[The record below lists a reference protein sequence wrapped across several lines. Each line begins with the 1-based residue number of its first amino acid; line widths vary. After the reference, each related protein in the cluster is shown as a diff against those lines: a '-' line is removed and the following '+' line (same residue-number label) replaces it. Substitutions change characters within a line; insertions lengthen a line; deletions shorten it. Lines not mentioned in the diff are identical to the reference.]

1 MSGAKPHIFSIP
13 AGTPFL
19 PTLANAVLAG
29 TFGAIPGLAENPLAP
44 ADVTILVPTRRA
56 ARALA
61 NVFVARARGM
71 AVLPRIRPIGDV
83 DEAEH
88 LLAPD
93 AGDAFDRLALPP
105 AISRLERQ
113 LTLARLVRQWGRAV
127 RREVLMLNEREPL
140 LIPASAGDAMRLA
153 GDLAGLLDEMESAG
167 VPWDALKTLM
177 PDEYP
182 AYWKITLEFLR
193 IVTESWPRYL
203 EERGLADPVARRDA
217 LIRAEAERLTANP
230 PTAPVIAAGSTGSLP
245 ATAELLRAVAKLPL
259 GAVVLPGLD
268 QDLDEAGWAAIG
280 TKSDAPVPSHPQYGL
295 KLLLSRL
302 GADRAEVVPL
312 SGAAATPRARLMGA
326 AMRPAETTDLWAN
339 ISAEPAALD
348 GFSLMVAANEQEEA
362 LAIAIALRE
371 GIEQGV
377 ARAALV
383 TPDRTIARRV
393 SAELMRFGLEIDD
406 SAGASLRDTPPAILA
421 RLVVDAVLSDADP
434 IVLLAIAKHPLA
446 RFGMRADECRRAART
461 LEIALFRNPR
471 LTGGV
476 ANLAAELEAQ
486 RAADEAV
493 KAKGGRIP
501 RGRRRLG
508 SVEWDAA
515 ARLAQRLTAALHPL
529 EACRAQEISTTDATR
544 HLITALRHTARDE
557 AGADTA
563 FWSRGD
569 SDALAELLTGFV
581 DPAADPLPMVLAE
594 FPGFLAAA
602 MEDVRVPQPPTAD
615 PRIHIWGTLEA
626 RLQSVDLMIL
636 AGLDEGIWPAGP
648 RTDPWLSRT
657 MRAQIGLEAPERRIG
672 LLAHDF
678 VQAMSA
684 PRVIVTRAERRDGTP
699 TVPSRWLQRLGAVAG
714 EAVVKEVAA
723 RGGRYVAIARRLD
736 GYAAGDHRVKRPEPK
751 PALDVRP
758 RNLSITEI
766 ETWVRD
772 PYAIYA
778 RHVLDLEPLD
788 AIGQEPDARQ
798 RGNLIHEALGT
809 FVEEWRGPFD
819 AEAEARLK
827 VLAAEG
833 LATIAHF
840 PEVHAI
846 WRLRFEAI
854 TRWFIGFE
862 AARAHSA
869 AARFAE
875 VSGRMSIEAD
885 GGLVVLRGRAD
896 RIDLRRDG
904 SVDIFDF
911 KTGAPPS
918 SARQVL
924 AGFAPQLGLEVVMA
938 RAGAFDADLAKKGGA
953 PIIGRSIANLA
964 WLGLGL
970 VRRGDPYKAA
980 VEKGWT
986 ADTVGDEVL
995 AKLRA
1000 LIAAYDDPDR
1010 GYRSLARPQYDGR
1023 QRYAGD
1029 YDHLARVA
1037 EWRLSP
1043 GEDDL

>member
-1 MSGAKPHIFSIP
+1 VSGAKPHIFSIP

-19 PTLANAVLAG
+19 PTLADAVLAG
-29 TFGAIPGLAENPLAP
+29 QFGPIPGLADNPLAL

-61 NVFVARARGM
+61 EAFVERSPGM

-105 AISRLERQ
+105 AMSRLERQ

-127 RREVLMLNEREPL
+127 RREILMLGDGEPL

-153 GDLAGLLDEMESAG
+153 VDLVGLLDEMESAR
-167 VPWDALKTLM
+167 VPWDRLETLT

-182 AYWKITLEFLR
+182 AYWTLTLEFLR
-193 IVTESWPRYL
+193 IVTESWPKHL
-203 EERGLADPVARRDA
+203 QERGVADPVARRDA
-217 LIRAEAERLTANP
+217 LIGAEAERLKANP
-230 PTAPVIAAGSTGSLP
+230 PKAPVIAAGSTGSIP
-245 ATAELLRAVAKLPL
+245 ATAALLGAISKLPL

-280 TKSDAPVPSHPQYGL
+280 TKKDAPVPSHPQYGL
-295 KLLLSRL
+295 KLLLSTL
-302 GADRAEVVPL
+302 GADRADVVSL
-312 SGAAATPRARLMGA
+312 SGVAATPRARLMGA
-326 AMRPAETTDLWAN
+326 AMRPAETTDLWTEM
-339 ISAEPAALD
+339 STEPAALD
-348 GFSLMVAANEQEEA
+348 GLSLVVAANEQEEA

-371 GIEQGV
+371 GVEQGV

-393 SAELMRFGLEIDD
+393 SAELRRFGLEIDD

-434 IVLLAIAKHPLA
+434 VTLLAVAKHPLA
-446 RFGMRADECRRAART
+446 RFGMRADECRRAARA
-461 LEIALFRNPR
+461 LELALFRNPR
-471 LTGGV
+471 LKGGV
-476 ANLAAELEAQ
+476 ADLAAELEAQ
-486 RAADEAV
+486 RAADEAA
-493 KAKGGRIP
+493 KEKGGRIP
-501 RGRRRLG
+501 RSRRRLG
-508 SVEWDAA
+508 LSEWDAA
-515 ARLAQRLTAALHPL
+515 ARLAQRMAIALQPL
-529 EACRAQEISTTDATR
+529 EAARVQEMSTAEATR
-544 HLITALRHTARDE
+544 LLITALRHVTRDE
-557 AGADTA
+557 AGSDAD
-563 FWSRGD
+563 FWSKGEGE
-569 SDALAELLTGFV
+569 SLAGLLTGLI
-581 DPAADPLPMVLAE
+581 DPAADKLPMVLAE
-594 FPGFLAAA
+594 YPGFLAAA
-602 MEDVRVPQPPTAD
+602 MEDVRVPQPPAGD

-636 AGLDEGIWPAGP
+636 AGLDEGIWPAST
-648 RTDPWLSRT
+648 RTDPWLSRM
-657 MRAQIGLEAPERRIG
+657 MRAQIELEAPERRIG
-672 LLAHDF
+672 LAAHDF

-684 PRVIVTRAERRDGTP
+684 PRVIVTRAERRGGTP

-714 EAVVKEVAA
+714 EAAMKELAG
-723 RGGRYVAIARRLD
+723 RGASYLSIARAID
-736 GYAAGDHRVKRPEPK
+736 GHIAGDHREKRPEPK
-751 PALDVRP
+751 PPLSVRP

-778 RHVLDLEPLD
+778 RHVLELEPLD

-798 RGNLIHEALGT
+798 RGNLVHEALGT

-819 AEAEARLK
+819 AEAEARLR
-827 VLAAEG
+827 VLANEG
-833 LATIAHF
+833 LASVVHF

-862 AARAHSA
+862 APRAHA
-869 AARFAE
+869 VAARFAE
-875 VSGRMSIEAD
+875 ISGRMEIAAD
-885 GGLVVLRGRAD
+885 GGPFILRGRAD
-896 RIDLRRDG
+896 RIDLRRDD

-911 KTGAPPS
+911 KTGTPPS
-918 SARQVL
+918 STQVL
-924 AGFAPQLGLEVVMA
+924 IGFAPQLGLEVAMA
-938 RAGAFDADLAKKGGA
+938 RAGAFDDDLARKGGD
-953 PIIGRSIANLA
+953 PIAGRSVANLA

-970 VRRGDPYKAA
+970 VRRGEPYKTA
-980 VEKGWT
+980 VERGWT

-1000 LIAAYDDPDR
+1000 LIAAYDDAER
-1010 GYRSLARPQYDGR
+1010 GYRSLARPQFER
-1023 QRYAGD
+1023 QRYRGD

-1043 GEDDL
+1043 GEDDE